1 MKMEVIMPNTYL
13 AIEDVLRKWKVEKDF
28 KSIEY
33 NKEVLKQHK
42 MGNDVFELFWGYIAY
57 KNNKGKV

>member
-1 MKMEVIMPNTYL
+1 MPNTYL